1 MAFDF
6 PFVKE
11 ALTQLF
17 KKSSC
22 EEYPFKPKEAP
33 LNYRGRIVFHGDKCI
48 RCGLCEKVC
57 AGGAI
62 ANQLIGENE
71 DEETYERSF
80 FLGSC
85 TFCNFCADF
94 CSTNAIEL
102 TRDFHMTATDPE
114 DLIVKGVYVRKK
126 KKKVAKEPAA
136 PKAAAPKAEEP
147 KAEEAC
153 KTE

>member
-6 PFVKE
+6 PFVRE

-33 LNYRGRIVFHGDKCI
+33 LNYRGRIVFHGEKCI
-48 RCGLCEKVC
+48 KCGLCEKVC

-62 ANQLIGENE
+62 GNKLLEE
-71 DEETYERSF
+71 TEESETYERSF

-85 TFCNFCADF
+85 TFCSYCADF
-94 CSTNAIEL
+94 CSTHAIEL
-102 TRDFHMTATDPE
+102 TQDFHMAATDPD
-114 DLIVKGVYVRKK
+114 DLIVKGVYVRTK
-126 KKKVAKEPAA
+126 KKKVAKAAAPAA
-136 PKAAAPKAEEP
+136 PKEAPASED
-147 KAEEAC
+147 AC